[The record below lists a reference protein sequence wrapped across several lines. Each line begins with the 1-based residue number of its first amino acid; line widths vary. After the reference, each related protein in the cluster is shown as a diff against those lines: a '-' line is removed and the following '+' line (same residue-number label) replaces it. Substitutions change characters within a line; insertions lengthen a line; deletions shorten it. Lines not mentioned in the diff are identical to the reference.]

1 VPGKIDRL
9 IHRNRIEIAVSIRSA
24 CKIAISAAVIWFG
37 ARKVCPELKKA
48 LNRVAERNPQ
58 DRAKDILYIHD
69 TIEVFSG
76 NLEELQGIFGTQI
89 QSRLHPKKVRELTSA
104 ADVLFGAVNDMIR
117 ESVRMATGRRLNAEA
132 MIESCRA
139 GLKEIFEQT

>member
-1 VPGKIDRL
+1 LDVLLHQPWTIRLDRGNGFPFHQPTDLLVPNAAAYIAQKIL
-9 IHRNRIEIAVSIRSA
+9 IHGKRRPDER
-24 CKIAISAAVIWFG
+24 
-37 ARKVCPELKKA
+37 ARDV
-48 LNRVAERNPQ
+48 
-58 DRAKDILYIHD
+58 LYIHD

-76 NLEELQGIFGTQI
+76 NLEELREIFATQI
-89 QSRLHPKKVRELTSA
+89 RSRLPQKKVRELTSA